1 MKPTKIRNLQLYQ
14 APYHVLSKQL
24 GSHLSKDL
32 RQKYGTRS
40 IRVTIGDTVRVLRG
54 EFKGVDGKVKEVN
67 TLKRAV
73 TIEGIKKEKL
83 KGGQFDVYIHS
94 SNLLVTELNTS
105 DKWRIQKLEGTKSK
119 TSKQKEAKPKEEI
132 KLKEETKPKEETK
145 QKVVKEKQKAPQTEP
160 KPKQGA
166 KAKPATKTPKVP
178 KAKAAPKKPKKELK
192 EKKGEK

>member
-119 TSKQKEAKPKEEI
+119 VSKQKEAKPKEEI
-132 KLKEETKPKEETK
+132 KLKEETKPK
-145 QKVVKEKQKAPQTEP
+145 VVEEKQKAPQTEP
-160 KPKQGA
+160 KPKQEP
-166 KAKPATKTPKVP
+166 KAKPASKTPKAP
-178 KAKAAPKKPKKELK
+178 KTKTVSKKPKKELK
-192 EKKGEK
+192 EKNGEK

>member
-54 EFKGVDGKVKEVN
+54 EFKGVDGKAKEVN

-105 DKWRIQKLEGTKSK
+105 DKWRIRKLEGTKSK
-119 TSKQKEAKPKEEI
+119 TSKQKEAKPKEAI
-132 KLKEETKPKEETK
+132 KLKEETKPKAVE
-145 QKVVKEKQKAPQTEP
+145 EKQKAPQTEP

-178 KAKAAPKKPKKELK
+178 KAKAATKKPKKELK

>member
-132 KLKEETKPKEETK
+132 KPKAVE
-145 QKVVKEKQKAPQTEP
+145 EKQKAPQTEP

-166 KAKPATKTPKVP
+166 KSKPATKTPKVQ

>member
-1 MKPTKIRNLQLYQ
+1 MKPTKIRNRQLYR

-32 RQKYGTRS
+32 RQKYDTRS
-40 IRVTIGDTVRVLRG
+40 IRVTVGDTVRVLRG
-54 EFKGVDGKVKEVN
+54 EYKGVDGKVKEVN
-67 TLKRAV
+67 TLKNSV

-94 SNLLVTELNTS
+94 SNLLVTELNTG

-119 TSKQKEAKPKEEI
+119 SSKEKETKKKEE
-132 KLKEETKPKEETK
+132 KLTKPKEETPPK
-145 QKVVKEKQKAPQTEP
+145 IVEEKQEPQKAEP
-160 KPKQGA
+160 KPKQES
-166 KAKPATKTPKVP
+166 KAKPVTKIPKVP
-178 KAKAAPKKPKKELK
+178 KAKTITKKPKKESK

>member
-119 TSKQKEAKPKEEI
+119 VSKQKEAKPKEEI
-132 KLKEETKPKEETK
+132 KPKEETKPK
-145 QKVVKEKQKAPQTEP
+145 VVEEKQKAPQTEP
-160 KPKQGA
+160 KPKQEP
-166 KAKPATKTPKVP
+166 KAKPASKTPKAP
-178 KAKAAPKKPKKELK
+178 KTKTVSKKPKKELK
-192 EKKGEK
+192 EKNGEK

>member
-40 IRVTIGDTVRVLRG
+40 MRVTIGDTVRVLRG

-105 DKWRIQKLEGTKSK
+105 DKWRIRKLEGTKSK
-119 TSKQKEAKPKEEI
+119 VSKQKEAKPKEEI
-132 KLKEETKPKEETK
+132 KLKEETKPK
-145 QKVVKEKQKAPQTEP
+145 VVEEKQKTPQAEP
-160 KPKQGA
+160 KPKQEA
-166 KAKPATKTPKVP
+166 KPKPATKTPKVP
-178 KAKAAPKKPKKELK
+178 KAKTTPKTPKKELK

>member
-119 TSKQKEAKPKEEI
+119 VSKPKEAKPKEEI
-132 KLKEETKPKEETK
+132 KPKEETKPK
-145 QKVVKEKQKAPQTEP
+145 VVEEKQKAPQTEP
-160 KPKQGA
+160 KPKQEP
-166 KAKPATKTPKVP
+166 KSKPATKTPKVP
-178 KAKAAPKKPKKELK
+178 KSKVAPKKPKKELK

>member
-1 MKPTKIRNLQLYQ
+1 MKPTKIRNRQIYQ
-14 APYHVLSKQL
+14 ASYHVLSKQL

-67 TLKRAV
+67 TLKNAV

-119 TSKQKEAKPKEEI
+119 VSKQKEAKPKEE
-132 KLKEETKPKEETK
+132 TK
-145 QKVVKEKQKAPQTEP
+145 QKVVEEKQKAPQTEP
-160 KPKQGA
+160 KPKQEP
-166 KAKPATKTPKVP
+166 KSKPATKTPKVP
-178 KAKAAPKKPKKELK
+178 KAKTAPKKPKKELK

>member
-1 MKPTKIRNLQLYQ
+1 MKPTKIRNRQIYQ

-54 EFKGVDGKVKEVN
+54 EFKGVDGKVKDVN
-67 TLKRAV
+67 TLKNAV

-83 KGGQFDVYIHS
+83 KGGQVDIYIHS

-105 DKWRIQKLEGTKSK
+105 DKWRIKKLEGIKSK
-119 TSKQKEAKPKEEI
+119 VSKQKEAKPKEEI
-132 KLKEETKPKEETK
+132 KLKEEAKPK
-145 QKVVKEKQKAPQTEP
+145 VVEEKQKAPQTEP
-160 KPKQGA
+160 KPKQEP
-166 KAKPATKTPKVP
+166 KSKPATKTPKMP
-178 KAKAAPKKPKKELK
+178 KAKTASKTPKKELK

>member
-119 TSKQKEAKPKEEI
+119 ISKQKEAKPKEEI
-132 KLKEETKPKEETK
+132 KIKEETKPK
-145 QKVVKEKQKAPQTEP
+145 VVEEKQKALQTEP

-166 KAKPATKTPKVP
+166 KSKPATKTPKVP

>member
-105 DKWRIQKLEGTKSK
+105 DKWRIRKLEGTKPK

-132 KLKEETKPKEETK
+132 KLKEETKPN
-145 QKVVKEKQKAPQTEP
+145 VVEEKQKAPQTEP
-160 KPKQGA
+160 KPKRGA

>member
-105 DKWRIQKLEGTKSK
+105 DKWRIRKLEGTKSK
-119 TSKQKEAKPKEEI
+119 VSKQKEAKPKEEI
-132 KLKEETKPKEETK
+132 KP
-145 QKVVKEKQKAPQTEP
+145 KVVEEKQKAPQTEP

-166 KAKPATKTPKVP
+166 KAKPATKTPKT
-178 KAKAAPKKPKKELK
+178 KTAPKKPKKELK
-192 EKKGEK
+192 EKNGEK

>member
-1 MKPTKIRNLQLYQ
+1 MKPTKIRNRQLYR

-67 TLKRAV
+67 TLKNAV

-105 DKWRIQKLEGTKSK
+105 DKWRTQKLEGTKSK
-119 TSKQKEAKPKEEI
+119 VSKKKEAKPKEEI
-132 KLKEETKPKEETK
+132 KLKEETKPK
-145 QKVVKEKQKAPQTEP
+145 VVEEKQKAPQKAEP
-160 KPKQGA
+160 KPKQES
-166 KAKPATKTPKVP
+166 KAKPATKTPKAP
-178 KAKAAPKKPKKELK
+178 KAKTAPKKPKKELK

>member
-1 MKPTKIRNLQLYQ
+1 
-14 APYHVLSKQL
+14 VLSKQL

-32 RQKYGTRS
+32 RQKYDTRS

-54 EFKGVDGKVKEVN
+54 EYKGVDGKVKEVN
-67 TLKRAV
+67 TLKNAV

-119 TSKQKEAKPKEEI
+119 VSKKK
-132 KLKEETKPKEETK
+132 ETKPKEETK
-145 QKVVKEKQKAPQTEP
+145 PKAIEEKQKEPEKSEP
-160 KPKQGA
+160 KPKQEP
-166 KAKPATKTPKVP
+166 KAKPATKTPKT
-178 KAKAAPKKPKKELK
+178 KTAPKKPKKESK

>member
-1 MKPTKIRNLQLYQ
+1 MKPTKIRNRQLYQ

-67 TLKRAV
+67 TLKNAV

-105 DKWRIQKLEGTKSK
+105 DNWRTKKLEGTKSK
-119 TSKQKEAKPKEEI
+119 VSKKKEAKLKEEI
-132 KLKEETKPKEETK
+132 KLKEETKPKEVE
-145 QKVVKEKQKAPQTEP
+145 EKQKAPQKAEP
-160 KPKQGA
+160 KPKQES
-166 KAKPATKTPKVP
+166 KSKPATKTPKVP
-178 KAKAAPKKPKKELK
+178 KAKTVPKKPKKESND
-192 EKKGEK
+192 KKGEK

>member
-1 MKPTKIRNLQLYQ
+1 MKPTKIRNRQIYQ

-40 IRVTIGDTVRVLRG
+40 IRVTIGDTIRVLRG
-54 EFKGVDGKVKEVN
+54 EFKGVDGKVKDVN
-67 TLKRAV
+67 TLKNAV

-83 KGGQFDVYIHS
+83 KGGQVDIYIHS

-105 DKWRIQKLEGTKSK
+105 DKWRIKKLEGTKSK
-119 TSKQKEAKPKEEI
+119 VSKQKEAKPKEEI
-132 KLKEETKPKEETK
+132 KLKEESKPKVTE
-145 QKVVKEKQKAPQTEP
+145 EKQKTPQAEP
-160 KPKQGA
+160 KPKQEA
-166 KAKPATKTPKVP
+166 KPKPATKTPKTKTVL
-178 KAKAAPKKPKKELK
+178 KKPKKELK

>member
-119 TSKQKEAKPKEEI
+119 ISKQKEAKPKEEI
-132 KLKEETKPKEETK
+132 KLREETKPKAVE
-145 QKVVKEKQKAPQTEP
+145 EKQKAPQTEP

-166 KAKPATKTPKVP
+166 KAKPTTKTPKVP

>member
-1 MKPTKIRNLQLYQ
+1 MKPTKIRNRQIYQ

-54 EFKGVDGKVKEVN
+54 EFKGVDGKLKEVN
-67 TLKRAV
+67 NLKNAV

-83 KGGQFDVYIHS
+83 KGGQVDIYIHS
-94 SNLLVTELNTS
+94 SNLLVTEINTS
-105 DKWRIQKLEGTKSK
+105 DKWRIKKLEGTKSK
-119 TSKQKEAKPKEEI
+119 VSKQKEAKPKEEI
-132 KLKEETKPKEETK
+132 KLKEESKPK
-145 QKVVKEKQKAPQTEP
+145 VVEEKQKAPQKAEP
-160 KPKQGA
+160 KPKQES

-178 KAKAAPKKPKKELK
+178 KAKTAPKKPKKELK

>member
-132 KLKEETKPKEETK
+132 KLKEETKPKAVEEK
-145 QKVVKEKQKAPQTEP
+145 QKVPQTEP

-166 KAKPATKTPKVP
+166 KSKPATKTPKVP

>member
-105 DKWRIQKLEGTKSK
+105 DKWRIRKLEGTKSK
-119 TSKQKEAKPKEEI
+119 VSKQKEAKPKEEI
-132 KLKEETKPKEETK
+132 KLKEETKPK
-145 QKVVKEKQKAPQTEP
+145 VVEEKQKAPQTEP

-166 KAKPATKTPKVP
+166 KAKPATKTPKT
-178 KAKAAPKKPKKELK
+178 KTAPKKPKKELK
-192 EKKGEK
+192 EKNGEK

>member
-105 DKWRIQKLEGTKSK
+105 DKWRIRKLEGTKSK

-132 KLKEETKPKEETK
+132 KPKEETKPK
-145 QKVVKEKQKAPQTEP
+145 VVEEKQKAPQTEP
-160 KPKQGA
+160 KPKQEP
-166 KAKPATKTPKVP
+166 KSKPATKTPKVQ

>member
-1 MKPTKIRNLQLYQ
+1 MKPTKIRNRQLYR

-32 RQKYGTRS
+32 RQKYDTRS

-54 EFKGVDGKVKEVN
+54 EYKGVDGKVKEVN
-67 TLKRAV
+67 TLKNSV

-105 DKWRIQKLEGTKSK
+105 DKWRIQKLEGKSK
-119 TSKQKEAKPKEEI
+119 ASKEK
-132 KLKEETKPKEETK
+132 ETKPKEVE
-145 QKVVKEKQKAPQTEP
+145 EKQKEPQKAEP
-160 KPKQGA
+160 KPKQEP
-166 KAKPATKTPKVP
+166 KAKPAAKTPKAP
-178 KAKAAPKKPKKELK
+178 KSKTVSKKPKKESK